1 VRDAAGVTLEFREA
15 RNEDAAAVAELCNA
29 FERAFSDDPELESEE
44 DILRWWRRECEV
56 RLVLDKGELAGV
68 AYIRRRGERW
78 DGDGYVHP
86 GAFGRG
92 VGTAIAEWIEE
103 RARAHGSA
111 ETRIATLAQDERAA
125 CLLRSRGFARVRTFL
140 RMMIELSEQ
149 PTAPVLPDGYAVATL
164 QPGEER
170 DLYEVLEGAFLDH
183 WDHSARTYDEWLA
196 TQKVV
201 HDLCFLVRTG
211 NELAAAALCTI
222 DDFGLGRV
230 DILGTSRDHRRRG
243 LGEALLGQS
252 FHALYAR
259 GARKIALGV
268 DAKSVTGATR
278 LYERVGMH
286 VVSRIDLYAKTL

>member
-1 VRDAAGVTLEFREA
+1 MALEFREA
-15 RNEDAAAVAELCNA
+15 REEDAAAVAELCNA
-29 FERAFSDDPELESEE
+29 FERAFSDDPELESDE

-56 RLVLDKGELAGV
+56 RLVFDRGELAGV

-86 GAFGRG
+86 DAFGRG

-125 CLLRSRGFARVRTFL
+125 CLLRSRGFAPVRTFL
-140 RMMIELSEQ
+140 RMMIE
-149 PTAPVLPDGYAVATL
+149 PTERPPAPGWPDGYTVATL

-183 WDHSARTYDEWLA
+183 WDHSARTYDEWMA
-196 TQKVV
+196 HQKIVP
-201 HDLCFLVRTG
+201 DLCFLVRTG
-211 NELAAAALCTI
+211 GEVAAAALCTI
-222 DDFGLGRV
+222 DDLGLGWV
-230 DILGTSRDHRRRG
+230 EILGTGREHRRRG

-259 GARKIALGV
+259 GARKVALGV
-268 DAKSVTGATR
+268 DAENLTGATR

-286 VVSRIDLYAKTL
+286 VASRIDLYAKKL